1 MKFQNRKEEEL
12 TIGLTPLIDV
22 VFILLIFFM
31 VTTTFDRSSELAI
44 DLPSASGD
52 PSAAK
57 EDTLEIAIDVQGQ
70 FFINQVKVVSSAP
83 ETFFLA
89 LRKVLDG
96 RKDVPVLIQAD
107 AETPHHAVV
116 TAMDT
121 VGKLGLTR
129 LSIATSI
136 PTE

>member
-1 MKFQNRKEEEL
+1 MKFQTRKEEEL

-31 VTTTFDRSSELAI
+31 VTTTFDRSSELTI

-52 PSAAK
+52 PSAVK
-57 EDTLEIAIDVQGQ
+57 EDTLEITIDVQGQ

-89 LRKVLDG
+89 LR
-96 RKDVPVLIQAD
+96 
-107 AETPHHAVV
+107 
-116 TAMDT
+116 
-121 VGKLGLTR
+121 
-129 LSIATSI
+129 
-136 PTE
+136 